1 MNRETYFL
9 HLPHNQENFVDC
21 LRSPANRMDY
31 DSSEGTYFLPLIFR
45 PCVAIECSGMTA
57 TRGKMAKICSL
68 KYPAR
73 PMHSAVQFD
82 HTKPK
87 SQISIAEGTTT
98 VMKDAVW
105 IKDDVLLDG

>member
-9 HLPHNQENFVDC
+9 HLPHNQEYFADC

-31 DSSEGTYFLPLIFR
+31 DSSEGTYFLPLIFQ
-45 PCVAIECSGMTA
+45 PCMAIERSGKTA
-57 TRGKMAKICSL
+57 TRGKMAKIYSL

-87 SQISIAEGTTT
+87 SQISIAGGTTT
-98 VMKDAVW
+98 VMKDPVW
-105 IKDDVLLDG
+105 IKDE